1 MPSKSKS
8 KSKSKAAKAPPL
20 VQEQSEVVE
29 TVQEQVVEQSSSPD
43 PSSAP
48 VKAKSKPKKKAKAKT
63 SNKAVA
69 DTTPVEEQADISA
82 SSTSEDAGI
91 QLTRTQALKHQR
103 KYENS
108 TTRNFNKFSKMLTRF
123 ENSITKNKYANEKD
137 MQNFQNLKEL
147 FDSMQTSFQ
156 HNVEVSKLIR
166 DTSRPK
172 KNIKSSTSGFVEKK
186 PQPML
191 YMSPQLKTLLEAVKD
206 ENFNVGNDNMIQRG
220 DAVKGISLYVKENE
234 LKNGETKEIEYTS
247 KSKNN
252 MLYTL
257 KEVTKDG
264 QTAQIQS
271 SKGEKVAIA
280 SPTTETFTQKDIF
293 SLVAGHVSK
302 VPF

>member
-1 MPSKSKS
+1 MPSKSKP
-8 KSKSKAAKAPPL
+8 KSKSKAAKASPV
-20 VQEQSEVVE
+20 VQEQPEVVK
-29 TVQEQVVEQSSSPD
+29 TDQEQVVEQSSSPE
-43 PSSAP
+43 PAP
-48 VKAKSKPKKKAKAKT
+48 APKKAKSKPKKKAKSKAEK
-63 SNKAVA
+63 SNDAA
-69 DTTPVEEQADISA
+69 DSTPVEEQADA
-82 SSTSEDAGI
+82 SVSSPSDDAGV
-91 QLTRTQALKHQR
+91 QLTRTQALKEQR

-108 TTRNFNKFSKMLTRF
+108 NKRDFDKLPKMLLRVEKT
-123 ENSITKNKYANEKD
+123 ITKSGNEKD
-137 MQNFQNLKEL
+137 IQNFQNLMKL
-147 FDSMQTSFQ
+147 YDSMRTSFL

-172 KNIKSSTSGFVEKK
+172 KNVKSDTSGFVEKK

-191 YMSPQLKTLLEAVKD
+191 YMSSQLKTLLEAVKD
-206 ENFNVGNDNMIQRG
+206 ENFKVGNDNMIQRG

-234 LKNGETKEIEYTS
+234 LKNGETKEIEYKS

-252 MLYTL
+252 ILYTL

-280 SPTTETFTQKDIF
+280 SPTAKTFTQKDIF

>member
-1 MPSKSKS
+1 
-8 KSKSKAAKAPPL
+8 
-20 VQEQSEVVE
+20 VE
-29 TVQEQVVEQSSSPD
+29 TVQVEEVQQSFSPD
-43 PSSAP
+43 PTPAP
-48 VKAKSKPKKKAKAKT
+48 KKSKKKAKAKAEKT
-63 SNKAVA
+63 NEAAA
-69 DTTPVEEQADISA
+69 DTTPVEEQADA
-82 SSTSEDAGI
+82 SVSSSSDDAGV
-91 QLTRTQALKHQR
+91 QLTRTQAIKEQR

-123 ENSITKNKYANEKD
+123 EKSITKSGNEKD

-172 KNIKSSTSGFVEKK
+172 KNVKSDTSGFVEKK

-191 YMSPQLKTLLEAVKD
+191 YMSSQLKTLLEAVKD
-206 ENFNVGNDNMIQRG
+206 ENFKVGNDNMIQRG

-234 LKNGETKEIEYTS
+234 LKNGETKEIEYKS

-252 MLYTL
+252 ILYTL

-280 SPTTETFTQKDIF
+280 SPTAKTFTQKDIF

-302 VPF
+302 EPF